1 MGAETGKLPELLA
14 RAAELLQIRFDDT
27 LKKLKVVLEPLLLL
41 FVAAFVSAII
51 LAVAAPMFSLSGA
64 LPEY

>member
-1 MGAETGKLPELLA
+1 M
-14 RAAELLQIRFDDT
+14 QIRFDDT

-51 LAVAAPMFSLSGA
+51 LVVAAPMFSLSGA